1 MALPSPPLRLGER
14 LVRGGRLSRA
24 ELARALAHQKC
35 RGGRLGEVLVKL
47 GLVPEAVVLGEL
59 ARALGVARLDVRG
72 RRVPPAIV
80 RLLPEELIRRR
91 GVLPVA
97 LLSRPAG
104 TRLLLATSEPGD
116 AALLGEVARASR
128 LVVTPVLASAREIRR
143 AIERSLARQD
153 PPESLPLRR
162 VA

>member
-1 MALPSPPLRLGER
+1 MAPPSPPLRLGER
-14 LVRGGRLSRA
+14 LVQGGRLSRP
-24 ELARALAHQKC
+24 ELARALAFQKR

-47 GLVPEAVVLGEL
+47 GLVPEAVVQGVL
-59 ARALGVARLDVRG
+59 ARALGVACLDLHG

-80 RLLPEELIRRR
+80 RLVPEELIRRR

-128 LVVTPVLASAREIRR
+128 HVVTPVLASAREIRR
-143 AIERSLARQD
+143 AIERSLARPQ
-153 PPESLPLRR
+153 PAESPSPRR